1 MSGIQSIRN
10 SLTGN
15 ITKVIVAA
23 IIITFIG
30 SVGWAGFFSEGNA
43 NVAVKVG
50 SKTINTSDL
59 SFEFSSQQSLIAE
72 RFPDQVVDEE
82 ILLEIST
89 NSLVSKFS
97 VLNYLDQRSLDLP
110 DDFIFQQL
118 SSSDQFLENG
128 TFSRANFD
136 AFARSNG
143 FIPSDYLKRIRE
155 DFKNNIWRLSI
166 TNSSFITNLEVE
178 NSINLAEQERNI
190 SFVKYPAKKFRN
202 SVEYTDDDL
211 RSYYNLNS
219 KSYTTPQQVKVNYIE
234 MDQETL
240 IDSSNVS
247 EDEIREAY
255 EDYLSDFDD
264 TVRKSVSHIMIDVN
278 DSRSLE
284 EATLILS
291 DAKKDI
297 DSGTSFEVLVK
308 AISEDEGTKE
318 MDGSLGVTDG
328 TLLPPEFESALE
340 KMSAGEVSEPIN
352 LLNSV
357 HLIKLVSAEQP
368 TPSSLEDRKIIII
381 ERLASEK
388 AEDEYFELLDQVS
401 ELSFTAGNLDEIA
414 ETIPFSKIELDFFS
428 ENSTPEVLNTAA
440 IKDFIFNLS
449 EQGDYPELFE
459 SEGLKAVIVQLKEN
473 ISETQLTLDQVKEKV
488 TEDYIEKESFNLS
501 KLFVADQLSNLN
513 EGSSLEMLASNEGL
527 ELENYMK
534 LKRDSSLLPVSAID
548 NIFALPR
555 SGVGNVHSSVNMSN
569 GDLILFR
576 LDAVESGQTDLDE
589 EQKTNLNNFLNQQKS
604 LAELSELQLSLQNSL
619 KIERFN

>member
-308 AISEDEGTKE
+308 EISEDEGTKE

-428 ENSTPEVLNTAA
+428 ENITPEVLNTAA
-440 IKDFIFNLS
+440 IKDFIFNLT

-513 EGSSLEMLASNEGL
+513 EGSSLETLASNEGL

-555 SGVGNVHSSVNMSN
+555 SGVGNIHSSVNMSN

>member
-284 EATLILS
+284 EATLILI

-308 AISEDEGTKE
+308 EISEDEGTKE

-414 ETIPFSKIELDFFS
+414 EMIPFSKIELDFFS
-428 ENSTPEVLNTAA
+428 ENNTPEVLNTAA

-459 SEGLKAVIVQLKEN
+459 SEGLTAVIVQLKEN

-576 LDAVESGQTDLDE
+576 LDAVESGQTDLDK
-589 EQKTNLNNFLNQQKS
+589 EQKANLNNFLNQQKS

>member
-15 ITKVIVAA
+15 VTKVIVAA

-30 SVGWAGFFSEGNA
+30 SVGWAGFFSESNA

-50 SKTINTSDL
+50 SKAINTSDL

-82 ILLEIST
+82 ILLEIAT
-89 NSLVSKFS
+89 NSLISKFS

-110 DDFIFQQL
+110 DVYIFEQL
-118 SSSDQFLENG
+118 SNSDQFLENG
-128 TFSRANFD
+128 TFSRASFD

-155 DFKNNIWRLSI
+155 DFKTNIWRLSL
-166 TNSSFITNLEVE
+166 TNSSFITNLEVR
-178 NSINLAEQERNI
+178 NSINLAEQERDI
-190 SFVKYPAKKFRN
+190 SFIKYPSEKFKN
-202 SVEYTDDDL
+202 SVEYTEDDL
-211 RSYYNLNS
+211 DAYYNLNS
-219 KSYTTPQQVKVNYIE
+219 KSYTRPQQVKVSYIE
-234 MDQETL
+234 IDQETL
-240 IDSSNVS
+240 LDRSNIL

-264 TVRKSVSHIMIDVN
+264 TVRKSVAHIMIDVN

-284 EATLILS
+284 EATFMLAE
-291 DAKKDI
+291 AKKDI
-297 DSGTSFEVLVK
+297 DSGSSFEGLVK
-308 AISEDEGTKE
+308 EISEDEGTKE

-340 KMSAGEVSEPIN
+340 KMTAGEVSDPIN

-357 HLIKLVSAEQP
+357 HLLKLVSIEQP
-368 TPSSLEDRKIIII
+368 TPSPFEDRKSIII

-414 ETIPFSKIELDFFS
+414 EMIPFSKIELDFFS
-428 ENSTPEVLNTAA
+428 ENNTPEVLNTAA
-440 IKDFIFNLS
+440 IKDFIFNVS
-449 EQGDYPELFE
+449 EEGDYPELFE
-459 SEGLKAVIVQLKEN
+459 SEGLKAVMVQVKEN
-473 ISETQLTLDQVKEKV
+473 IAETQLTFDQVKDKV
-488 TEDYIEKESFNLS
+488 TKDYIDEESLNLS
-501 KLFVADQLSNLN
+501 QLFVADQLGNLN
-513 EGSSLEMLASNEGL
+513 EGSSLEVLASNDGL
-527 ELENYMK
+527 ELENYKK
-534 LKRDSSLLPVSAID
+534 LKRDSSLLPSNAID

-555 SGVGNVHSSVNMSN
+555 SGVGSVHSSVNMSN
-569 GDLILFR
+569 GDLILYR
-576 LDAVESGQTDLDE
+576 LDEVKSGQTDLDT
-589 EQKTNLNNFLNQQKS
+589 EQMANLSNFLNQQKS
-604 LAELSELQLSLQNSL
+604 LAELSEIQLSLQNSL

>member
-308 AISEDEGTKE
+308 EISEDEGTKE

-428 ENSTPEVLNTAA
+428 ENNTPEVLNTAA

-589 EQKTNLNNFLNQQKS
+589 EQKINLNNFLNQQKS

>member
-308 AISEDEGTKE
+308 EISEDEGTKE

-428 ENSTPEVLNTAA
+428 ENNTPEVLNTAA
-440 IKDFIFNLS
+440 IKDFIFNLT

-501 KLFVADQLSNLN
+501 KLFVVDQLSNLN
-513 EGSSLEMLASNEGL
+513 EGSSLETLASNEGL

-555 SGVGNVHSSVNMSN
+555 SGVGNIHSSVNMSN

-576 LDAVESGQTDLDE
+576 LDAVESGQTDLDK
-589 EQKTNLNNFLNQQKS
+589 EQKANLNNFLNQQKS

>member
-308 AISEDEGTKE
+308 EISEDEGTKE

-428 ENSTPEVLNTAA
+428 ENNTPEVLNTAA

-513 EGSSLEMLASNEGL
+513 EGSSLETLASNEGL

-555 SGVGNVHSSVNMSN
+555 SGVGNIHSSVNMSN

>member
-308 AISEDEGTKE
+308 EISEDEGTKE

-414 ETIPFSKIELDFFS
+414 ETIPFSKTELDFFS
-428 ENSTPEVLNTAA
+428 ENNTPEVLNTAA

-501 KLFVADQLSNLN
+501 KLFVVDQLSNLN
-513 EGSSLEMLASNEGL
+513 EGSSLETLASNEGL

>member
-155 DFKNNIWRLSI
+155 DFKNNVWRLSI

-308 AISEDEGTKE
+308 EISEDEGTKE

-388 AEDEYFELLDQVS
+388 AEDEYFELLDQVA
-401 ELSFTAGNLDEIA
+401 ELSLTAGNLDEIA

-576 LDAVESGQTDLDE
+576 LDAVESGQTDLDK
-589 EQKTNLNNFLNQQKS
+589 EQKANLNNFLNQQKS

>member
-15 ITKVIVAA
+15 VTKVIVAA

-30 SVGWAGFFSEGNA
+30 SVGWAGFFSESNA

-50 SKTINTSDL
+50 SKAINTSDL

-82 ILLEIST
+82 ILLEIAT
-89 NSLVSKFS
+89 NSLISKFS

-110 DDFIFQQL
+110 DAYIFEQL
-118 SSSDQFLENG
+118 SNSDQFLENG
-128 TFSRANFD
+128 TFSRASFD

-155 DFKNNIWRLSI
+155 DFKTNIWRLSL
-166 TNSSFITNLEVE
+166 TNSSFITNLEVR
-178 NSINLAEQERNI
+178 NSINLAEQERDI
-190 SFVKYPAKKFRN
+190 SFIKYPSEKFKN
-202 SVEYTDDDL
+202 SVEYTEDDL
-211 RSYYNLNS
+211 DAYYNLNS
-219 KSYTTPQQVKVNYIE
+219 KSYTRPQQVKVSYIE
-234 MDQETL
+234 IDQETL
-240 IDSSNVS
+240 LDRSNIL

-264 TVRKSVSHIMIDVN
+264 TVRKSVAHIMIDVN

-284 EATLILS
+284 EATFILAE
-291 DAKKDI
+291 AKKDI
-297 DSGTSFEVLVK
+297 DSGSSFEGLVK
-308 AISEDEGTKE
+308 EISEDEGTKE

-340 KMSAGEVSEPIN
+340 KMTAGEVSDPIN

-357 HLIKLVSAEQP
+357 HLLKLVSIEQP
-368 TPSSLEDRKIIII
+368 VPSPLEDRKSIII
-381 ERLASEK
+381 EKMASEK

-428 ENSTPEVLNTAA
+428 ENNTPEVLNTAA
-440 IKDFIFNLS
+440 IKDFIFNVS
-449 EQGDYPELFE
+449 EEGDYPELFE
-459 SEGLKAVIVQLKEN
+459 SEGLKAVMLQVKEN
-473 ISETQLTLDQVKEKV
+473 IAETQLTFDQVKDKV
-488 TEDYIEKESFNLS
+488 TKDYIDEESLNLS
-501 KLFVADQLSNLN
+501 QLFVADQLRNLN
-513 EGSSLEMLASNEGL
+513 EGSLLEVLATNDGL
-527 ELENYMK
+527 QLENYKK
-534 LKRDSSLLPVSAID
+534 LKRDSSLLPSNAID

-555 SGVGNVHSSVNMSN
+555 SGAGSFHSSVNMSN
-569 GDLILFR
+569 GDLILYR
-576 LDAVESGQTDLDE
+576 LDAVESGQTDLDT
-589 EQKTNLNNFLNQQKS
+589 EQMANLSNFLNQQKS
-604 LAELSELQLSLQNSL
+604 LAELSEIQLSLQNSL

>member
-15 ITKVIVAA
+15 VTKVIVAA

-30 SVGWAGFFSEGNA
+30 SVGWAGFFSESNA

-72 RFPDQVVDEE
+72 RFPDQVVEE
-82 ILLEIST
+82 GILLEIST
-89 NSLVSKFS
+89 NSLISKFS
-97 VLNYLDQRSLDLP
+97 VLNYLDERSLDIP
-110 DDFIFQQL
+110 DEYIFEQL
-118 SSSDQFLENG
+118 SNSDQFLENG
-128 TFSRANFD
+128 TFSRSNFD

-155 DFKNNIWRLSI
+155 DFKTNIWQLSL
-166 TNSSFITNLEVE
+166 TNSSFTTNLEVK

-190 SFVKYPAKKFRN
+190 SFIKYPSEKFKD
-202 SVEYTDDDL
+202 SVEYTEDDL
-211 RSYYNLNS
+211 ESYYNFNS
-219 KSYTTPQQVKVNYIE
+219 KSYTTPQQIKVSYIE
-234 MDQETL
+234 IDQETL

-247 EDEIREAY
+247 EDEIKEVY
-255 EDYLSDFDD
+255 EDYLLDFDD

-297 DSGTSFEVLVK
+297 DSGTSFEGLVK
-308 AISEDEGTKE
+308 EISEDEGTKE
-318 MDGSLGVTDG
+318 LDGSLGVTDG

-340 KMSAGEVSEPIN
+340 KMSAGEVSDPIN

-357 HLIKLVSAEQP
+357 HLIKLVRIEQP
-368 TPSSLEDRKIIII
+368 TPSSLEDRTSIII

-388 AEDEYFELLDQVS
+388 AEDQYFELLDQVS

-414 ETIPFSKIELDFFS
+414 EMIPFSKIELDFFS
-428 ENSTPEVLNTAA
+428 ENNTPEVLNTAA
-440 IKDFIFNLS
+440 IKDFIFNVS
-449 EQGDYPELFE
+449 EEGDYPELFE
-459 SEGLKAVIVQLKEN
+459 SEGLRAVMVQVKEN
-473 ISETQLTLDQVKEKV
+473 IAETQLTLDQVKEKV
-488 TEDYIEKESFNLS
+488 IKDYIDKESINLS
-501 KLFVADQLSNLN
+501 QLFVADQLGNLN
-513 EGSSLEMLASNEGL
+513 EGSSLEMLANNGGL
-527 ELENYMK
+527 ELENYKK
-534 LKRDSSLLPVSAID
+534 LKRDSSLLPLNAID
-548 NIFALPR
+548 DIFALPR
-555 SGVGNVHSSVNMSN
+555 SGAGSAYSSVNMSN
-569 GDLILFR
+569 GDLILYR
-576 LDAVESGQTDLDE
+576 LDAVESGQTDLDS
-589 EQKTNLNNFLNQQKS
+589 EQMANLSNFLNQQKA
-604 LAELSELQLSLQNSL
+604 LAELSEIQLSLQNSL

>member
-15 ITKVIVAA
+15 VTKVIVAA

-30 SVGWAGFFSEGNA
+30 SVGWAGFFSESNA

-82 ILLEIST
+82 ILLEIAT
-89 NSLVSKFS
+89 NSLISKFS
-97 VLNYLDQRSLDLP
+97 VLNYLDQRSLDIP
-110 DDFIFQQL
+110 DEYIFEQL
-118 SSSDQFLENG
+118 SNSDQFLENG

-155 DFKNNIWRLSI
+155 DFKTNIWRLSL
-166 TNSSFITNLEVE
+166 TNSSFTTNLEVK
-178 NSINLAEQERNI
+178 NSINLAEQERDI
-190 SFVKYPAKKFRN
+190 SFIKYPSEKFKN
-202 SVEYTDDDL
+202 SVEYTEDDL
-211 RSYYNLNS
+211 ESYYNLNS
-219 KSYTTPQQVKVNYIE
+219 KSYTTPQQVKVSYIE
-234 MDQETL
+234 IDQETL
-240 IDSSNVS
+240 IDSSNIS
-247 EDEIREAY
+247 EDEISEAY
-255 EDYLSDFDD
+255 KDYLSDFDD

-297 DSGTSFEVLVK
+297 DSGTSFEELVK
-308 AISEDEGTKE
+308 EISEDEGTKE

-340 KMSAGEVSEPIN
+340 KMSAGEVSDPIN
-352 LLNSV
+352 LLNSI
-357 HLIKLVSAEQP
+357 HLIKLVSSEQP
-368 TPSSLEDRKIIII
+368 TPSSLEDRKSTII

-414 ETIPFSKIELDFFS
+414 GMIPFSKVELDFFS
-428 ENSTPEVLNTAA
+428 ENNTPEALNTAA
-440 IKDFIFNLS
+440 IKDFIFNAN
-449 EQGDYPELFE
+449 EEGDYPELFE
-459 SEGLKAVIVQLKEN
+459 SEGLKAVMVQVKEN
-473 ISETQLTLDQVKEKV
+473 IAETQLTLDQVKEKV
-488 TEDYIEKESFNLS
+488 TKDYIDKESINLS
-501 KLFVADQLSNLN
+501 QLFVADQLGNLN
-513 EGSSLEMLASNEGL
+513 EESSLEILATNAGL
-527 ELENYMK
+527 ELENYKK
-534 LKRDSSLLPVSAID
+534 LKRDSSLLPLNAID
-548 NIFALPR
+548 DIFALPR
-555 SGVGNVHSSVNMSN
+555 SGAGSAHSSVNMSN
-569 GDLILFR
+569 GDLILYR
-576 LDAVESGQTDLDE
+576 LDAVESGQTDLDA
-589 EQKTNLNNFLNQQKS
+589 EQMANLSNFLNQQKA
-604 LAELSELQLSLQNSL
+604 LAELSEIQLSIQNSL

>member
-428 ENSTPEVLNTAA
+428 ENNTPEVLNTAA
-440 IKDFIFNLS
+440 VKDFIFNLS

-589 EQKTNLNNFLNQQKS
+589 EQKINLNNFLNQQKS

>member
-1 MSGIQSIRN
+1 MSGIQSIRD

-15 ITKVIVAA
+15 VTKVIVAA

-30 SVGWAGFFSEGNA
+30 SVGWAGFFSESNA

-82 ILLEIST
+82 ILLEIAT
-89 NSLVSKFS
+89 NSLISKFS
-97 VLNYLDQRSLDLP
+97 VLNYLDQRSLDIP
-110 DDFIFQQL
+110 DEYIFEQL
-118 SSSDQFLENG
+118 SNSDQFLENG

-155 DFKNNIWRLSI
+155 DFKTNIWRLSL
-166 TNSSFITNLEVE
+166 TNSSFTTNLEVK
-178 NSINLAEQERNI
+178 NSINLAEQERDI
-190 SFVKYPAKKFRN
+190 SFIKYPSEKFKN
-202 SVEYTDDDL
+202 SVEYTEDDL
-211 RSYYNLNS
+211 ESYYNLNS
-219 KSYTTPQQVKVNYIE
+219 KSYTTPQQVKLSYIE
-234 MDQETL
+234 IDQETL
-240 IDSSNVS
+240 IDSSNIS
-247 EDEIREAY
+247 EEEISEAY
-255 EDYLSDFDD
+255 KDYLSDFDD

-297 DSGTSFEVLVK
+297 DSGTSFEELVK
-308 AISEDEGTKE
+308 EISEDEGTKE

-340 KMSAGEVSEPIN
+340 KMSAGEVSDPIN
-352 LLNSV
+352 LLNSI
-357 HLIKLVSAEQP
+357 HLIKLVSSEQP
-368 TPSSLEDRKIIII
+368 TPSSLEDRKSTII

-401 ELSFTAGNLDEIA
+401 ELSFTVGNLDEIA
-414 ETIPFSKIELDFFS
+414 GMIPFSKVELDFFS
-428 ENSTPEVLNTAA
+428 ENNTPEALNTAA
-440 IKDFIFNLS
+440 IKDFIFNAN
-449 EQGDYPELFE
+449 EEGDYPELFE
-459 SEGLKAVIVQLKEN
+459 SEGLKAVMVQVKEN
-473 ISETQLTLDQVKEKV
+473 IAETQLTLDQVKEKV
-488 TEDYIEKESFNLS
+488 TKDYIDKESINLS
-501 KLFVADQLSNLN
+501 QLFVTDQLGNLN
-513 EGSSLEMLASNEGL
+513 EESSLEILATNAGL
-527 ELENYMK
+527 ELENYKK
-534 LKRDSSLLPVSAID
+534 LKRDSSLLPLNAIND
-548 NIFALPR
+548 IFALPR
-555 SGVGNVHSSVNMSN
+555 SGAGSVHSSVNMSN

-576 LDAVESGQTDLDE
+576 LDAVESGQTDLDT
-589 EQKTNLNNFLNQQKS
+589 EQMANLSNFLNQQKS
-604 LAELSELQLSLQNSL
+604 LAELSEIQLSLQNSL

>member
-308 AISEDEGTKE
+308 EISEDEGTKE

-357 HLIKLVSAEQP
+357 HLIKLVSAAQP

-414 ETIPFSKIELDFFS
+414 ETIPFSKTELDFFS
-428 ENSTPEVLNTAA
+428 ENNTPEVLNTAA

-501 KLFVADQLSNLN
+501 KLFVVDQLSNLN

-555 SGVGNVHSSVNMSN
+555 SGVGNIHSSVNMSN

-576 LDAVESGQTDLDE
+576 LDAVESGQTDLDK
-589 EQKTNLNNFLNQQKS
+589 EQKANLNNFLNQQKS

>member
-1 MSGIQSIRN
+1 MSGIQSIRD

-15 ITKVIVAA
+15 VTKVIVAA

-30 SVGWAGFFSEGNA
+30 SVGWAGFFSESNA

-82 ILLEIST
+82 ILLEIAT
-89 NSLVSKFS
+89 NSLISKFS
-97 VLNYLDQRSLDLP
+97 VLNYLDQRSLDIP
-110 DDFIFQQL
+110 DEYIFEQL
-118 SSSDQFLENG
+118 SNSDQFLENG

-155 DFKNNIWRLSI
+155 DFKTNIWRLSL
-166 TNSSFITNLEVE
+166 TNSSFTTNLEVK
-178 NSINLAEQERNI
+178 NSINLAEQERDI
-190 SFVKYPAKKFRN
+190 SFIKYPSEKFKN
-202 SVEYTDDDL
+202 SVEYTEDDL
-211 RSYYNLNS
+211 ESYYNLNS
-219 KSYTTPQQVKVNYIE
+219 KSYTTPQQVKLSYIE
-234 MDQETL
+234 IDQETL
-240 IDSSNVS
+240 IDSSNIS
-247 EDEIREAY
+247 EDEISEAY
-255 EDYLSDFDD
+255 KDYLSDFDD

-297 DSGTSFEVLVK
+297 DSGTSFEELVK
-308 AISEDEGTKE
+308 EISEDEGTKE

-340 KMSAGEVSEPIN
+340 KMSAGEVSDPIN
-352 LLNSV
+352 LLNSI
-357 HLIKLVSAEQP
+357 HLIKLVSSEQP
-368 TPSSLEDRKIIII
+368 TPSSIEERKSTII

-401 ELSFTAGNLDEIA
+401 ELSFTVGNLDEIA
-414 ETIPFSKIELDFFS
+414 GMIPFSKVELDFFS
-428 ENSTPEVLNTAA
+428 ENNTPEALNTAA
-440 IKDFIFNLS
+440 IKDFIFNAN
-449 EQGDYPELFE
+449 EEGDYPELFE
-459 SEGLKAVIVQLKEN
+459 SEGLKAVMIQVKEN
-473 ISETQLTLDQVKEKV
+473 IAETQLTLDQVKEKV
-488 TEDYIEKESFNLS
+488 TKDYIDKESINLS
-501 KLFVADQLSNLN
+501 QLFVVDQLGNLN
-513 EGSSLEMLASNEGL
+513 EESSLEILATNAGL
-527 ELENYMK
+527 ELENYKK
-534 LKRDSSLLPVSAID
+534 LKRDSSLLPLNAIND
-548 NIFALPR
+548 IFALPR
-555 SGVGNVHSSVNMSN
+555 SGAGSVHSSVNMSN

-576 LDAVESGQTDLDE
+576 LDAVESGQTDLDT
-589 EQKTNLNNFLNQQKS
+589 EQMANLSNFLNQQKS
-604 LAELSELQLSLQNSL
+604 LAELSEIQLSLQNSL

>member
-50 SKTINTSDL
+50 TKTINTSDL

-284 EATLILS
+284 EATLILI

-308 AISEDEGTKE
+308 EISEDEGTKE

-357 HLIKLVSAEQP
+357 HLVKLVSAEQP
-368 TPSSLEDRKIIII
+368 TPSSLEDRRIIII

-428 ENSTPEVLNTAA
+428 ENNTPEVLNTAA

-473 ISETQLTLDQVKEKV
+473 ISEMQLTLDQVKEKV

>member
-308 AISEDEGTKE
+308 EISEDEGTKE

-428 ENSTPEVLNTAA
+428 ENNTPEVLNTAA
-440 IKDFIFNLS
+440 IKDFIFNLT

-513 EGSSLEMLASNEGL
+513 EGSSLETLASNEGL

-555 SGVGNVHSSVNMSN
+555 SGVGNIHSSVNMSN

>member
-308 AISEDEGTKE
+308 EISEDEGTKE

-414 ETIPFSKIELDFFS
+414 ETIPFSKTELDFFS
-428 ENSTPEVLNTAA
+428 ENNTPEVLNTAA

-488 TEDYIEKESFNLS
+488 TEDYIEEESFNLS

-513 EGSSLEMLASNEGL
+513 EGSSLETLASNEGL

-555 SGVGNVHSSVNMSN
+555 SGVGNIHSSVNMSN

>member
-308 AISEDEGTKE
+308 EISEDEGTKE

-414 ETIPFSKIELDFFS
+414 EMIPFSKIELDFFS
-428 ENSTPEVLNTAA
+428 ENNTPEVLNTAA
-440 IKDFIFNLS
+440 IKEFIFNVS

-459 SEGLKAVIVQLKEN
+459 SEGLTAVIVQLKEN

-501 KLFVADQLSNLN
+501 KLFVVDQLSNLN

-555 SGVGNVHSSVNMSN
+555 SGVGNIHSSVNMSN

-576 LDAVESGQTDLDE
+576 LDAVESGQTDLDK
-589 EQKTNLNNFLNQQKS
+589 EQKANLNNFLNQQKS

>member
-308 AISEDEGTKE
+308 EISEDEGTKE

-357 HLIKLVSAEQP
+357 HLIKLVSAAQP

-414 ETIPFSKIELDFFS
+414 EMIPFSKIELDFFS
-428 ENSTPEVLNTAA
+428 ENNTPEVLNTAA
-440 IKDFIFNLS
+440 IKDFIFNVS

-459 SEGLKAVIVQLKEN
+459 SEGLTAVIVQLKEN

-488 TEDYIEKESFNLS
+488 TEDYIEEESFNLS

-555 SGVGNVHSSVNMSN
+555 SGVGNLHSSVNMSN

>member
-308 AISEDEGTKE
+308 EISEDEGTKE

-428 ENSTPEVLNTAA
+428 ENNTPEVLNTAA

-501 KLFVADQLSNLN
+501 KLFVVDQLSNLN

-555 SGVGNVHSSVNMSN
+555 SGVGNIHSSVNMSN

>member
-15 ITKVIVAA
+15 VTKVIVAA

-30 SVGWAGFFSEGNA
+30 SVGWAGFFSESNA

-50 SKTINTSDL
+50 SKAINTSDL

-82 ILLEIST
+82 ILLEIAT
-89 NSLVSKFS
+89 NSLISKFS

-110 DDFIFQQL
+110 DAYIFEQL
-118 SSSDQFLENG
+118 SNSDQFLENG
-128 TFSRANFD
+128 TFSRASFD

-155 DFKNNIWRLSI
+155 DFKTNIWRLSL
-166 TNSSFITNLEVE
+166 TNSSFITNLEVR
-178 NSINLAEQERNI
+178 NSINLAEQERDI
-190 SFVKYPAKKFRN
+190 SFIKYPSEKFKN
-202 SVEYTDDDL
+202 SVEYTEDDL
-211 RSYYNLNS
+211 DAYYNLNS
-219 KSYTTPQQVKVNYIE
+219 KSYTRPQRVKVSYIE
-234 MDQETL
+234 IDQETL
-240 IDSSNVS
+240 LDRSNIL

-264 TVRKSVSHIMIDVN
+264 TVRKSVAHIMIDVN

-284 EATLILS
+284 EATFILAE
-291 DAKKDI
+291 AKKDI
-297 DSGTSFEVLVK
+297 DSGSSFEGLVK
-308 AISEDEGTKE
+308 EISEDEGTKE

-340 KMSAGEVSEPIN
+340 KMTAGEVSDPIN

-357 HLIKLVSAEQP
+357 HLLKLVSIEQP
-368 TPSSLEDRKIIII
+368 APSPLEDRKSIII

-428 ENSTPEVLNTAA
+428 ENNTPEVLNTAA
-440 IKDFIFNLS
+440 IKDFIFNVS
-449 EQGDYPELFE
+449 EEGDYPELFE
-459 SEGLKAVIVQLKEN
+459 SEDLKAVMVQVKEN
-473 ISETQLTLDQVKEKV
+473 IAETQLTLDQVKDKV
-488 TEDYIEKESFNLS
+488 TKDYIDEESLNLS
-501 KLFVADQLSNLN
+501 QLFVADQLGNLN
-513 EGSSLEMLASNEGL
+513 EGSSLEVLATNEGL
-527 ELENYMK
+527 DLENYKK
-534 LKRDSSLLPVSAID
+534 LKRDSSLLPSNAID

-555 SGVGNVHSSVNMSN
+555 SGVGSVHSSVNMSN
-569 GDLILFR
+569 GDLILYR
-576 LDAVESGQTDLDE
+576 LDEVKSGQTDLDT
-589 EQKTNLNNFLNQQKS
+589 EQMANLSNFLNQQKS
-604 LAELSELQLSLQNSL
+604 LAELSEIQLSLQNSL

>member
-15 ITKVIVAA
+15 VTKVIVAA

-30 SVGWAGFFSEGNA
+30 SVGWAGFFSESNA

-50 SKTINTSDL
+50 SKAINTSDL

-82 ILLEIST
+82 ILLEIAT
-89 NSLVSKFS
+89 NSLISKFS

-110 DDFIFQQL
+110 DVYIFEQL
-118 SSSDQFLENG
+118 SNSDQFLENG
-128 TFSRANFD
+128 TFSRASFD

-155 DFKNNIWRLSI
+155 DFKTNIWRLSL
-166 TNSSFITNLEVE
+166 TNSSFITNLEVR
-178 NSINLAEQERNI
+178 NSINLAEQERDI
-190 SFVKYPAKKFRN
+190 SFIKYPSEKFKN
-202 SVEYTDDDL
+202 SVEYTEDDL
-211 RSYYNLNS
+211 DAYYNLNS
-219 KSYTTPQQVKVNYIE
+219 KSYTRPQQVKVSYIE
-234 MDQETL
+234 IDQETL
-240 IDSSNVS
+240 LDKSNIL
-247 EDEIREAY
+247 EGEIREAY

-264 TVRKSVSHIMIDVN
+264 TVRKSVAHIMIDVN

-284 EATLILS
+284 EATFMLAE
-291 DAKKDI
+291 AKKDI
-297 DSGTSFEVLVK
+297 DSGSSFEGLVK
-308 AISEDEGTKE
+308 EISEDEGTKE

-340 KMSAGEVSEPIN
+340 KMTAGEVSDPIN

-357 HLIKLVSAEQP
+357 HLLKLVSIEQP
-368 TPSSLEDRKIIII
+368 TPSPFEDRKSIII

-428 ENSTPEVLNTAA
+428 ENNTPEVLNTAA

-449 EQGDYPELFE
+449 EEGDYPELFE
-459 SEGLKAVIVQLKEN
+459 SEGLKAVMVQVKEN
-473 ISETQLTLDQVKEKV
+473 IVETQLSFDQVKDIV
-488 TEDYIEKESFNLS
+488 TKDYIDEESLNLS
-501 KLFVADQLSNLN
+501 QLFVEDQLENLN
-513 EGSSLEMLASNEGL
+513 EGSSLEVLATNEGL
-527 ELENYMK
+527 ELENYKK
-534 LKRDSSLLPVSAID
+534 LKRDSSLLPSNAID

-555 SGVGNVHSSVNMSN
+555 SGAGSVHSSVNMSN
-569 GDLILFR
+569 GDLILYR
-576 LDAVESGQTDLDE
+576 LDEVKSGQTDLDT
-589 EQKTNLNNFLNQQKS
+589 EQMANLSNFLNQQKS
-604 LAELSELQLSLQNSL
+604 LAELSEIQLSLQNSL